1 MQRGSGPILNVW
13 EYSNVSLN
21 MAKVIFDLDDKKEK
35 EFRDTI
41 IKVKGFHKGVIKESL
56 EEVIDAV
63 IKQQQKKDKGNAS

>member
-1 MQRGSGPILNVW
+1 MQRGSGLILNVW

-41 IKVKGFHKGVIKESL
+41 IKVKGFHKGVIKL
-56 EEVIDAV
+56 EEAIDAW